1 MVDVGMMAMEVRVKR
16 IQKMMS
22 GLRLMLT
29 VARFAWCQYRSD
41 QETFLRPGTGI
52 AVSDAADVRVRADWR
67 NRDSDLI
74 ARTVATKLLLLR

>member
-16 IQKMMS
+16 ILKMS

-41 QETFLRPGTGI
+41 QETFPRPGTGI

-74 ARTVATKLLLLR
+74 ARMVATKLLPL